1 MSIARSL
8 NYMNQHN
15 LLAAPIGPHSTREE
29 LAWHG
34 VSFTETETDM
44 TLAIPTRVLY
54 SHYHGEAAAR
64 DLVRYIAKLF
74 DFHVTGAITQTVYP
88 DFVRLHQA
96 KSELPGYVARDTK
109 VVGLIGRRRSGKDT
123 AAFALM
129 QAGYTGLKF
138 AGALK
143 AMLDTYLEYV
153 GVSPDVRAFLIEG
166 AQKELPLAHL
176 QGKSTRFAMQ
186 TLGTEWGR
194 DLIGENLWVDAAIA
208 RAKQFEKVVFTDV
221 RFPNEVAA
229 LQGIGA
235 TIIKI
240 ERPDNDCSG
249 EVDAHVSEAAVDKL
263 PYNFKIVN
271 DSTVQKLHDAI
282 KAVVNLN

>member
-1 MSIARSL
+1 MSSARSL
-8 NYMNQHN
+8 NYMNKN
-15 LLAAPIGPHSTREE
+15 I
-29 LAWHG
+29 
-34 VSFTETETDM
+34 
-44 TLAIPTRVLY
+44 
-54 SHYHGEAAAR
+54 
-64 DLVRYIAKLF
+64 
-74 DFHVTGAITQTVYP
+74 
-88 DFVRLHQA
+88 
-96 KSELPGYVARDTK
+96 
-109 VVGLIGRRRSGKDT
+109 VGFIGRRRAGKDT
-123 AAFALM
+123 AAFYLM
-129 QAGYTGLKF
+129 QNGYAGLKF

-153 GVSPDVRAFLIEG
+153 GVSPDVRTLLIEG
-166 AQKELPLAHL
+166 AQKELPIKFL

-194 DLIGENLWVDAAIA
+194 NLIGENLWVDAAIA
-208 RAKQFEKVVFTDV
+208 RAKQFEKVVLTDV

-240 ERPDNDCSG
+240 ERPDNDCSD
-249 EVDAHVSEAAVDKL
+249 EADAHVSEAEVDKL
-263 PYNFKIVN
+263 PYDFKIVN